1 MSDERMPDDGLS
13 SYRAKRDPA
22 RTPEPVPPP
31 GAVATGSDD
40 TFVVQEHHASALHWD
55 FRLERG
61 GVLVSWAVPKGLPLD
76 PSVNRLAV
84 QTEDHPLSYAGFEGG
99 ITPGE
104 YGGGGVTIWDRGT
117 YETQEW
123 TDGKVKVVL
132 HGSRIEGRYVL
143 FRTGGKNW
151 MMHRMSPLPDG
162 FAPLPTRVAPMSAT
176 VAEVMPDDDEQWAY
190 EMAWDGVR
198 AVVHVEGGRPTAWS
212 ADEVDITSSYPE
224 LRAMAEAMG
233 ATQAVLD
240 GVLVALDTSGR
251 PSVELLQQRMNVSGA
266 ARVRRLAASVPVT
279 YFVVDVL
286 HLDGRSTM
294 SLPYRE
300 RRALLDELGVSGPS
314 WRTPPAW
321 FGGGATVLA
330 TATEQHLPGVVAKQ
344 VESAYRP
351 GTRSR
356 HWLEVRSPAR

>member
-1 MSDERMPDDGLS
+1 MSDDGLS

-31 GAVATGSDD
+31 GPLAAGADD

-84 QTEDHPLSYAGFEGG
+84 QTEDHPLSYADFEGH
-99 ITPGE
+99 ITRGE
-104 YGGGGVTIWDRGT
+104 YGGGGVAVWDRGT

-123 TDGKVKVVL
+123 TEGKVKVVL
-132 HGSRIEGRYVL
+132 HGSRVEGRYVL

-151 MMHRMSPLPDG
+151 MVHRMSPAPDG
-162 FAPLPTRVAPMSAT
+162 WAPLPTMVAPMLAT
-176 VAEVMPDDDEQWAY
+176 PAEALPDDDEQWAY
-190 EMAWDGVR
+190 EMRWGGVR

-212 ADEVDITSSYPE
+212 GDGTDITSTYPE
-224 LRAMAEAMG
+224 LRAMAESMG

-240 GVLVALDTSGR
+240 GELVALDPAGR
-251 PSVELLQQRMNVSGA
+251 PSVELLQQRAHASGA
-266 ARVRRLAASVPVT
+266 ARIRRVAGSAPVT
-279 YFVVDVL
+279 YFVVDLL
-286 HLDGRSTM
+286 HLDGRSTL
-294 SLPYRE
+294 SAPYRE
-300 RRALLDELGVSGPS
+300 RRALLDRLGLSGAS

-321 FGGGATVLA
+321 FGGGPAVLA
-330 TATEQHLPGVVAKQ
+330 TAREQQLGGVVAKQ
-344 VESAYRP
+344 VESAYEP
-351 GTRSR
+351 GMRSR
-356 HWLEVRSPAR
+356 RWLEVDAHTG

>member
-1 MSDERMPDDGLS
+1 MSDDGLS
-13 SYRAKRDPA
+13 TYRAKRDPA

-31 GAVATGSDD
+31 GPVVLGADD

-84 QTEDHPLSYAGFEGG
+84 QTEDHPLSYAGFEGD

-104 YGGGGVTIWDRGT
+104 YGGGGVAIWDHGT
-117 YETQEW
+117 YETLEW
-123 TDGKVKVVL
+123 SEGKVKVVL
-132 HGSRIEGRYVL
+132 HGSRVEGRYVL
-143 FRTGGKNW
+143 FRTGGQNW

-162 FAPLPTRVAPMSAT
+162 YAPLPARVAPMTAT
-176 VAEVMPDDDEQWAY
+176 VADALPDDDERWAY
-190 EMAWDGVR
+190 EMVWDGLR

-212 ADEVDITSSYPE
+212 RDDVDITRTYPE
-224 LRAMAEAMG
+224 LRAMAESMG

-240 GVLVALDTSGR
+240 GELVALDPSGR
-251 PSVELLQQRMNVSGA
+251 PSVELLQQRSHASGA

-279 YFVVDVL
+279 YLVVDVL

-294 SLPYRE
+294 SAPYRE
-300 RRALLDELGVSGPS
+300 RRALLDGLGLSGPT
-314 WRTPPAW
+314 WRTAPTW
-321 FGGGATVLA
+321 FGGGPAVLA
-330 TATEQHLPGVVAKQ
+330 TAREQRLPGVVAKQ

-351 GTRSR
+351 GTRSPC
-356 HWLEVRSPAR
+356 WLEVRSRPR